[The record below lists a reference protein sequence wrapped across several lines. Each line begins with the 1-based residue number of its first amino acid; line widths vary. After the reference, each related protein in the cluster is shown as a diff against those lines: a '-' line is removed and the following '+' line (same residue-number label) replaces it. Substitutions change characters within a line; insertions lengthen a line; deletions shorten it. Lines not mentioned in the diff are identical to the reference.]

1 MKTALIVFQ
10 RLRDKVQS
18 LSTLLRFD
26 QFAKSTGRKLA
37 ITITDIIT
45 IGLFKQHAQIQTKKK
60 VYELLELDTHCTY
73 KTMVVNMNR
82 FAALAAKAIAA
93 ILWFNRQ
100 QTHPIKH
107 TDSTAIPVC
116 LNKNVRYHK
125 TMQGLAQWG
134 HDGKGFYYGLK
145 LHLTDDL
152 NRSVLAVKFTSAAV
166 GDREMLIPLN
176 KNLTGL
182 FVADAG
188 YISSKLEHAFF
199 QEGVRRVLIASKKN
213 MKKLATFFDIAVY
226 RTRMLIEQHFR
237 NLKLFYGLV
246 TSMPRS
252 VDGYLANYTYALL
265 AYLIA

>member
-1 MKTALIVFQ
+1 MKTALAVYKHL
-10 RLRDKVQS
+10 RLKVQS
-18 LSTLLRFD
+18 LSTILRFD
-26 QFAKSTGRKLA
+26 QFAKKTGRTLA
-37 ITITDIIT
+37 IPLIDILTIA
-45 IGLFKQHAQIQTKKK
+45 LLKQHLQIATKKK
-60 VYELLELDTHCTY
+60 VYELLELNTHCTY

-82 FAALAAKAIAA
+82 FAAIATKAIAA

-116 LNKNVRYHK
+116 LAKNARYHR
-125 TMQGLAQWG
+125 TMKGLASWG
-134 HDGKGFYYGLK
+134 HDGKGFYYGIK
-145 LHLTDDL
+145 LHLTADL
-152 NRSVLAVKFTSAAV
+152 HRSVLAVKFTSATV

-188 YISSKLEHAFF
+188 YISSKLERAFF
-199 QEGVRRVLIASKKN
+199 QDGVRKVLIASKKN

-226 RTRMLIEQHFR
+226 KTRMLIELNFR

-252 VDGYLANYTYALL
+252 ADGYLANYTYSLL